1 MNKEEV
7 SEHKSKKKKSRIGK
21 IAKNTIKAMVI
32 VTIAFL
38 GIILYFRYGKDIV
51 RMHQEAEYYVA
62 ISNEDTFSQSQTTE
76 IYDTNNKLITT
87 LNGEKDVYYV
97 EYDAIPKYFEKAMI
111 SVEDRK
117 FYKHHGV
124 DIKGIGRAFVA
135 LLKHDGKITQ
145 GASTITQQLSRN
157 IFLTNEVTWERKVE
171 EVFIATD
178 MEKKYSKED
187 IMEFYLNNI
196 YFGNGYYGIGAAS
209 KGYFNT
215 NIDKLS
221 LSQIAFLCAI
231 PNNPSL
237 YDPVDNMDNTISRRN
252 KILKDMLNEGYINE
266 LDYQL
271 ATEEEIVLNIAEDN
285 KIYDYVE
292 TYIYHSAIKSLMK
305 EEGFVFQ
312 YKFESEELEKK
323 YDEEYRGTYNLCQ
336 QKLFVG
342 GYRIYTS
349 IDMEKQ
355 SELQNTIDEEL
366 MIDTS
371 VNEEGIYK
379 LQGAATCIDN
389 NTGRVVAIVGGRS
402 QELEGYSLNRAYQSP
417 RQPGSAIKPLIVYL
431 PSIEKGYR
439 PFTIVNDSPI
449 ENGPKNAGG
458 YEGDITLEK
467 AVYKSKNVVAY
478 RLYGEIT
485 PMVGV
490 QYLLDMHFSKL
501 TIQDRENMATC
512 LGGFEYGV
520 TSVEMASAYATI
532 YNDGMY
538 REPTCIK
545 YIENAKGNVI
555 VKDNIEE
562 IKIYDQN
569 ASRMMTD
576 ILTKVLQDG
585 GTAAGFGIKGMN
597 SAGKTGTTNS
607 NKDGWFC
614 GYTPYYTTTVWIGYD
629 IPEKLDGLRGNTYP
643 VKIWNRFMTI
653 IHEGL
658 NNIAFHE
665 YYLENPS
672 TDDIEITE
680 QVNEEDTENIETTTE
695 QALETT
701 TEVTTE
707 ANTEAITEQ
716 SPETETETTTE
727 SNDENIQDIE

>member
-1 MNKEEV
+1 MGETN
-7 SEHKSKKKKSRIGK
+7 RIGK
-21 IAKNTIKAMVI
+21 TAKNTIKAMVI
-32 VTIAFL
+32 LTIAFL
-38 GIILYFRYGKDIV
+38 GVILYFRYGKDIV
-51 RMHQEAEYYVA
+51 KMHQEAEYYVGA
-62 ISNEDTFSQSQTTE
+62 SNADTFRQNQTTE

-97 EYDAIPKYFEKAMI
+97 EYEAIPQYFEDAMI
-111 SVEDRK
+111 AVEDRK
-117 FYKHHGV
+117 FYKHQGV
-124 DIKGIGRAFVA
+124 DIKGIGRAVVA
-135 LLKHDGKITQ
+135 LIKHDGKITQ

-171 EVFIATD
+171 EVFIAMD

-196 YFGNGYYGIGAAS
+196 YFANGYYGIGAAT

-231 PNNPSL
+231 PNNPTL
-237 YDPVDNMDNTISRRN
+237 YDPIENFDSTINRRD
-252 KILKDMLNEGYINE
+252 KILKDMLEEGYINE

-271 ATEEEIVLNIAEDN
+271 ATEEEIILNISEEN
-285 KIYDYVE
+285 KIHDYVE
-292 TYIYHSAIKSLMK
+292 TYIYYSAIKTLML
-305 EEGFVFQ
+305 EEGFNFQ
-312 YKFESEELEKK
+312 YKFESEEIEKK
-323 YDEEYRGTYNLCQ
+323 YNEEYREMYNICQ

-342 GYRIYTS
+342 GYKIYTS

-355 SELQNTIDEEL
+355 SELQKTIDEEL
-366 MIDTS
+366 MIDTD
-371 VNEEGIYK
+371 VNEEGVYK

-439 PFTIVNDSPI
+439 PFTIVDDSPI
-449 ENGPKNAGG
+449 ENGPKNAGS
-458 YEGDITLEK
+458 YEGDITFER

-478 RLYGEIT
+478 KLYEEIT
-485 PMVGV
+485 PMVGL
-490 QYLLDMHFSKL
+490 QYLLDMQFSKL
-501 TIQDRENMATC
+501 TIEDRANMATC

-520 TSVEMASAYATI
+520 TSVEMAAAYATI

-538 REPTCIK
+538 RTPTCIK
-545 YIENAKGNVI
+545 YIEDAKGNVI
-555 VKDNIEE
+555 VKDMIEE
-562 IKIYDQN
+562 VKIYDQN

-576 ILTKVLQDG
+576 MLTKVLQDE
-585 GTAAGFGIKGMN
+585 GTAAGFGIKGMS

-643 VKIWNRFMTI
+643 VKIWNRFMTF

-658 NNIAFHE
+658 NNMAFSD
-665 YYLENPS
+665 YYLEAPPA
-672 TDDIEITE
+672 DDAEITE
-680 QVNEEDTENIETTTE
+680 EVSEEDIENIETTTE
-695 QALETT
+695 QVSESI
-701 TEVTTE
+701 TEAATEATTE
-707 ANTEAITEQ
+707 ATTEQ
-716 SPETETETTTE
+716 IPVTETETATE
-727 SNDENIQDIE
+727 TNNENIQDIE